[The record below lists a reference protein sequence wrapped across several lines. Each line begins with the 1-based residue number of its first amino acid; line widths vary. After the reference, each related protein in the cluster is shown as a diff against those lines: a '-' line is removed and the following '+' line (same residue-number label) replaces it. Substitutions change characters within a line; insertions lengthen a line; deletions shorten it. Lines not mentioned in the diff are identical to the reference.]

1 VYCELK
7 YAVRSLA
14 KTPWL
19 TTVVV
24 ITLAL
29 GIAANTAVFSWTR
42 GVLLHPL
49 HGVADGQ
56 RLVSL
61 ENVLPSG
68 ENVGSSYPDF
78 RDYRDS
84 SRSLAGAIAF
94 DQEPLSLGSENQAE
108 RVWAELVSGNFF
120 DVLGVRPAAGRF
132 FRAEEQEEVPGKHP
146 VAVISARFWR
156 RHFHADPQIVG
167 ETIRVNRQELTVV
180 GVAPEEFSGTEV
192 GLSFDLWVPLAM
204 APLLIEAPSWF
215 ENRNNRGLHLFA
227 RLRPGVSLPEAR
239 TEIQTIA
246 RRLAQSYP
254 RSNAGIGA
262 TLLPIDQASHGVQSL
277 VATLLKT
284 LLGAGAVLLLIVC
297 ANVANLMLVRA
308 TIRQKEFSIRL
319 ALGAS
324 RPRVIGQLLLES
336 LLLAGLGGLAGVL
349 LARQM
354 GSWLRLFIPATNL
367 PVVLDFPPDSA
378 VLLFTLSIS
387 VLVGLLFGLAPA
399 LQTIRNGR
407 LGGLKDSGRGAIGGT
422 RSDRLRG
429 LLVISEVALALVV
442 LIGASL
448 FLESFR
454 HAKRI
459 DPGFDPSHVLLAPLN
474 LGEAG
479 YSAEQGTLFMRHLR
493 DRIEALPGV
502 RAVSLATA
510 VPLGFT
516 PGSWAGDVQVG
527 GYVPRRGE
535 DMRVL
540 YNPIGPGYFDLM
552 RIPPIEGRDFTERDD
567 RQSPP
572 VAIINETFARRYFR
586 GQEPVGR
593 QLGVWGTVCTVVGVV
608 KDIKYRRLG
617 ETPQPYFYRPMQQ
630 VWDPNT
636 PSNTGVWLHV
646 RTVGPPLQLLPEL
659 QRELISVD
667 PRVHLFEVFTLSDF
681 IGAVWFA
688 QKIGAALLGVLG
700 TLALL
705 LAALGLFSVMA
716 YSVSQRTQE
725 IGIRMALGAQMIDV
739 FRPVVGQSLRLA
751 LAGIGI
757 GLLLSFALTRLVAS
771 QLLGVSATDPLTFV
785 AVSCLLCA
793 VALAASYIPARRAAK
808 VDPLIALRTE

>member
-1 VYCELK
+1 MFTDLK
-7 YAVRSLA
+7 YAIRSLLKA
-14 KTPWL
+14 PWL
-19 TTVVV
+19 NAVVV

-49 HGVADGQ
+49 GGVSDGQ

-61 ENVLPSG
+61 ETVLRSG
-68 ENVGSSYPDF
+68 EYVGTSYPDF

-94 DQEPLSLGSENQAE
+94 DNASLSLGNGTEAE
-108 RVWAELVSGNFF
+108 RVWAEFVSGNYF

-132 FRAEEQEEVPGKHP
+132 FRAEEQEEAPGKHP
-146 VAVISARFWR
+146 VTVISARFWR

-167 ETIRVNRQELTVV
+167 KTIRVNRQELTVV
-180 GVAPEEFSGTEV
+180 GVAPTEFLGTEV
-192 GLSFDLWVPLAM
+192 GLSYDLWVPLAM
-204 APLLIEAPSWF
+204 EPLLNGKDNWF
-215 ENRNNRGLHLFA
+215 ESRGARGLRLLA

-254 RSNAGIGA
+254 RNNERIGA
-262 TLLPIDQASHGVQSL
+262 TLVPIDQASYGAQAVIGK
-277 VATLLKT
+277 LLKT

-297 ANVANLMLVRA
+297 ANVANLILVRA
-308 TIRQKEFSIRL
+308 TTRQKEFSIRL

-324 RPRVIGQLLLES
+324 RRRVISQLLLES
-336 LLLAGLGGLAGVL
+336 LLLAGVGGLAGVL
-349 LARQM
+349 LAGQM
-354 GSWLRLFIPATNL
+354 GSWLRFFIPAEHL
-367 PVVLDFPPDSA
+367 PLALDFPPDSA

-387 VLVGLLFGLAPA
+387 VLVGLLFGLVPA
-399 LQTIRNGR
+399 LQTIRDGQ
-407 LGGLKDSGRGAIGGT
+407 LTGLRDSGRGAIGGT
-422 RSDRLRG
+422 RSHRLRG
-429 LLVISEVALALVV
+429 MLVMSEVALALVV

-454 HAKRI
+454 HAQQI

-474 LGEAG
+474 LSEAG
-479 YSAEQGTLFMRHLR
+479 YSTEQGTLFMRHLR
-493 DRIEALPGV
+493 DRIEVLPGV
-502 RAVSLATA
+502 RAVSFAENA
-510 VPLGFT
+510 PLGF
-516 PGSWAGDVQVG
+516 GQRDEWDEVQVG

-535 DMRVL
+535 DMRVRW
-540 YNPIGPGYFDLM
+540 NPIGPGYFDLM
-552 RIPPIEGRDFTERDD
+552 RIAVIEGHDFAERDD

-572 VAIINETFARRYFR
+572 MAIINETFARLFFR

-593 QLGVWGTVCTVVGVV
+593 QLHFWRGDWTVVGVV
-608 KDIKYRRLG
+608 KDIKYRSLG
-617 ETPQPYFYRPMQQ
+617 ETPRPYFYLPMQQ
-630 VWDPNT
+630 VWNPT
-636 PSNTGVWLHV
+636 MGLELHV

-659 QRELISVD
+659 RRELRSVD
-667 PRVHLFEVFTLSDF
+667 PRVHLFEVFTLSDY
-681 IGAVWFA
+681 IGEAWFA

>member
-1 VYCELK
+1 MLSSLK

-19 TTVVV
+19 TAVVI

-42 GVLLHPL
+42 GVLLNPL
-49 HGVADGQ
+49 HGVADAQ

-61 ENVLPSG
+61 ETVFPNG
-68 ENVGSSYPDF
+68 EYTNSSYPDF

-94 DQEPLSLGSENQAE
+94 DNASLSLGNEDQAE
-108 RVWAELVSGNFF
+108 RVWAEFVSGNYFA
-120 DVLGVRPAAGRF
+120 VLGVRPAAGRF
-132 FRAEEQEEVPGKHP
+132 FRAEEQEEAPGKHP
-146 VAVISARFWR
+146 VGVISARFWR

-167 ETIRVNRQELTVV
+167 KTIRVNRQELTVV
-180 GVAPEEFSGTEV
+180 GVAPTEFLGTEV
-192 GLSFDLWVPLAM
+192 GLSYDLWVPLAM
-204 APLLIEAPSWF
+204 EPLLNGKDNWF
-215 ENRNNRGLHLFA
+215 ESRGARGLRLLA

-254 RSNAGIGA
+254 RSNERIGA
-262 TLLPIDQASHGVQSL
+262 TLVPIDQASYGAQAVIGK
-277 VATLLKT
+277 LLET

-308 TIRQKEFSIRL
+308 TTRQKEFSIRL

-324 RPRVIGQLLLES
+324 RRRVIGQLLLES

-349 LARQM
+349 LAGQM
-354 GSWLRLFIPATNL
+354 GSWLRFFIPAKHL
-367 PVVLDFPPDSA
+367 PLALDFPPDST

-399 LQTIRNGR
+399 LQTIRDGQPS
-407 LGGLKDSGRGAIGGT
+407 GLKDSGRGSVGSR
-422 RSDRLRG
+422 RSHRLRG
-429 LLVISEVALALVV
+429 ILVISEVALALVV

-454 HAKRI
+454 HAKQI
-459 DPGFDPSHVLLAPLN
+459 DPGFDPSHVLLAPVN
-474 LGEAG
+474 LTEAG
-479 YSAEQGTLFMRHLR
+479 YSTEQGTLFMRHLR

-502 RAVSLATA
+502 RAVSFAEA
-510 VPLGFT
+510 VPLGFEQRDE
-516 PGSWAGDVQVG
+516 WDEVQVG

-535 DMRVL
+535 DMRVRW
-540 YNPIGPGYFDLM
+540 NPIGPGYFDLM
-552 RIPPIEGRDFTERDD
+552 RIALIEGRDFTERDD

-572 VAIINETFARRYFR
+572 VAIINETFTRLFFR

-593 QLGVWGTVCTVVGVV
+593 QLHFWRGHWTVVGVV
-608 KDIKYRRLG
+608 KDIKYRSLG
-617 ETPQPYFYRPMQQ
+617 ETPRPYFYLPMQQ
-630 VWDPNT
+630 VWNPT
-636 PSNTGVWLHV
+636 MGLELHV
-646 RTVGPPLQLLPEL
+646 RTVGPPPQLLPEL
-659 QRELISVD
+659 RRELRSVD
-667 PRVHLFEVFTLSDF
+667 PRVNLFEVFTLSDY
-681 IGAVWFA
+681 IGEAWFA

-751 LAGIGI
+751 MAGIGI
-757 GLLLSFALTRLVAS
+757 GLVLSFALTRLVAS
-771 QLLGVSATDPLTFV
+771 QLLGVSATDPLIFV
-785 AVSCLLCA
+785 GVSCLLCA
-793 VALAASYIPARRAAK
+793 VALAASIIPARRAIK
-808 VDPLIALRTE
+808 VDPLIALRAE

>member
-1 VYCELK
+1 MFSELK

-19 TTVVV
+19 ATVVV

-49 HGVADGQ
+49 RGVADAQ

-61 ENVLPSG
+61 ETVFPNG
-68 ENVGSSYPDF
+68 EYTNSSYPDF

-94 DQEPLSLGSENQAE
+94 DSASLSLGNGTEAE
-108 RVWAELVSGNFF
+108 RVWVEFVSGNYF

-132 FRAEEQEEVPGKHP
+132 FRAEEQEEAPGKYP
-146 VAVISARFWR
+146 VAVISARFWQ
-156 RHFHADPQIVG
+156 RHFHADPQVVG
-167 ETIRVNRQELTVV
+167 KTIRVNRQELTVV
-180 GVAPEEFSGTEV
+180 GVAPTEFLGTEV
-192 GLSFDLWVPLAM
+192 GLSYDLWVPLAM
-204 APLLIEAPSWF
+204 EPLLNGKRSWF
-215 ENRNNRGLHLFA
+215 DSRVARGLRLLA

-254 RSNAGIGA
+254 KSNEGIDA
-262 TLLPIDQASHGVQSL
+262 TLLPIDQASYGVQS
-277 VATLLKT
+277 VIGTLLKT
-284 LLGAGAVLLLIVC
+284 LLGAGAVLLLIVS

-308 TIRQKEFSIRL
+308 TTRQKEFSIRL

-324 RPRVIGQLLLES
+324 RRRVVGQLLLES
-336 LLLAGLGGLAGVL
+336 LVLAGLGGLAGVL
-349 LARQM
+349 LAGQM
-354 GSWLRLFIPATNL
+354 GSWLRFFIPANHL
-367 PVVLDFPPDSA
+367 PLALDFPPDSA

-399 LQTIRNGR
+399 LQTIRDGQ
-407 LGGLKDSGRGAIGGT
+407 LSGLKDSGRGSVGSRRAH
-422 RSDRLRG
+422 RLRG
-429 LLVISEVALALVV
+429 ILVVSEVALALVV

-448 FLESFR
+448 FVESFR
-454 HAKRI
+454 HAKQI

-474 LGEAG
+474 LAEAG
-479 YSAEQGTLFMRHLR
+479 YSTEQGTLFMRHLR
-493 DRIEALPGV
+493 ERIETLPGV
-502 RAVSLATA
+502 RAVSFAEN
-510 VPLGFT
+510 VPLGF
-516 PGSWAGDVQVG
+516 GQRDEWDEVQVG

-535 DMRVL
+535 DMRIRW
-540 YNPIGPGYFDLM
+540 NPIEPAYFDLM
-552 RIPPIEGRDFTERDD
+552 RIALIEGRDFAETDE
-567 RQSPP
+567 RQSPG
-572 VAIINETFARRYFR
+572 VAIINETFARRFFR

-593 QLGVWGTVCTVVGVV
+593 QLNLGGGGWTVVGVV
-608 KDIKYRRLG
+608 KDIKYRSLG
-617 ETPQPYFYRPMQQ
+617 ETPQPYFYLPMQQ
-630 VWDPNT
+630 AWNPT
-636 PSNTGVWLHV
+636 MGLELHV
-646 RTVGPPLQLLPEL
+646 RTVRPPPQLLPEL
-659 QRELISVD
+659 RRELRSVD
-667 PRVHLFEVFTLSDF
+667 PRVHLFEVFTLSDY
-681 IGAVWFA
+681 IGEAWFA

-725 IGIRMALGAQMIDV
+725 IGIRMALGAQMSDV

-751 LAGIGI
+751 LAGIGV
-757 GLLLSFALTRLVAS
+757 GLVLSFALTRLVAS
-771 QLLGVSATDPLTFV
+771 QLLGVSATDSLTF
-785 AVSCLLCA
+785 AGVSCLLCA
-793 VALAASYIPARRAAK
+793 VALAASIIPARRATK
-808 VDPLIALRTE
+808 VDPLVALRAE

>member
-1 VYCELK
+1 MLSSLK

-19 TTVVV
+19 TAVVI

-42 GVLLHPL
+42 GVLLNPF

-61 ENVLPSG
+61 ETVNPTG
-68 ENVGSSYPDF
+68 DHGASSYPDF
-78 RDYRDS
+78 RDFRDS
-84 SRSLAGAIAF
+84 SRSLAGVIAF
-94 DQEPLSLGSENQAE
+94 QQTHLSLENGDQAE
-108 RVWAELVSGNFF
+108 RVWVEVVSGNYF
-120 DVLGVRPAAGRF
+120 DVLGVRPAVGRF
-132 FRAEEQEEVPGKHP
+132 FRAEEQEEALGKHP
-146 VAVISARFWR
+146 VAVISARFWW

-167 ETIRVNRQELTVV
+167 KAIRVNRQELTVV
-180 GVAPEEFSGTEV
+180 GVAPTEFLGTET
-192 GLSFDLWVPLAM
+192 GLLFDLWVPLAM
-204 APLLIEAPSWF
+204 DPLLEQAPNWF
-215 ENRNNRGLHLFA
+215 EHRDFRGFKLLA

-246 RRLAQSYP
+246 RRLALSYP
-254 RSNAGIGA
+254 GSDAGYGA
-262 TLLPIDQASHGVQSL
+262 TLLPIAQAYWGL
-277 VATLLKT
+277 PPLLGTLLKT

-297 ANVANLMLVRA
+297 ANVANLMLARA
-308 TIRQKEFSIRL
+308 TTRQKEFSIRQ

-324 RPRVIGQLLLES
+324 RRRVIGQLLLES

-349 LARQM
+349 LAGQM
-354 GSWLRLFIPATNL
+354 GSWLRFFIPANHL
-367 PVVLDFPPDSA
+367 PLALDFPPDSA

-399 LQTIRNGR
+399 LQTIRDGQ
-407 LGGLKDSGRGAIGGT
+407 LSGLKDSGRGSVGSR
-422 RSDRLRG
+422 RSHRLRG
-429 LLVISEVALALVV
+429 ILVVSEVALALVV

-448 FLESFR
+448 FVESFW
-454 HAKRI
+454 HAKRT
-459 DPGFDPSHVLLAPLN
+459 DPGFDPSHVLLAGLN
-474 LGEAG
+474 LTEQG
-479 YSAEQGTLFMRHLR
+479 YNTEQGTLFMRHLR
-493 DRIEALPGV
+493 DRIETLPGV
-502 RAVSLATA
+502 RAVSFANDL
-510 VPLGFT
+510 PLGFADG
-516 PGSWAGDVQVG
+516 PRAGVQVG

-535 DMRVL
+535 DMRV
-540 YNPIGPGYFDLM
+540 YWNPIWRGYFDLM
-552 RIPPIEGRDFTERDD
+552 RIALIEGRDFTERDD

-572 VAIINETFARRYFR
+572 VAIINEAFARRFFP

-593 QLGVWGTVCTVVGVV
+593 QLSLWGSGLTVVGVV
-608 KDIKYRRLG
+608 KDIKYRRLD
-617 ETPQPYFYRPMQQ
+617 ETPRPYFYRPMQQ
-630 VWDPNT
+630 AWEPR
-636 PSNTGVWLHV
+636 TGLVLHV
-646 RTVGPPLQLLPEL
+646 RTVGPPMQLLSEL
-659 QRELISVD
+659 RRELRSVD
-667 PRVHLFEVFTLSDF
+667 PGVHLFEVVTLNDY
-681 IGAVWFA
+681 IGEARFA

-725 IGIRMALGAQMIDV
+725 IGIRMALGAQMRDV

-751 LAGIGI
+751 LTGIGV
-757 GLLLSFALTRLVAS
+757 GLVVSFALTRLVAS

-785 AVSCLLCA
+785 GVSCLLCA
-793 VALAASYIPARRAAK
+793 VALAASIIPARRAIK